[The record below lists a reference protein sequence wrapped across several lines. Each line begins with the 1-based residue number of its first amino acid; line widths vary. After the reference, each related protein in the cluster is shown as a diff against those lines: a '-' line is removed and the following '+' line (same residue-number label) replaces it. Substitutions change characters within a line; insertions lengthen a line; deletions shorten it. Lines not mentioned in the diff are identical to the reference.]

1 MDYLLLVL
9 GVFMIILLMM
19 LIAKS
24 IEIKHLKNQVRN
36 PNLPEKLYEKLQIM
50 EREMRIEFDEE
61 LEEINSRFLKKL
73 ETTRRQTRAVNFG
86 FASERL
92 APLRAEHINIKDIR
106 YFGETADFIVFQ
118 GLEEGVVEQV
128 IFADAKSSNKV
139 SAILQNKHKWNSRK
153 KYNPATALLSD
164 KQQSIVRAIQ
174 EGRVSF
180 EIWMTNEEGDFETYS
195 ISPSEPCELLYN
207 D

>member
-1 MDYLLLVL
+1 M
-9 GVFMIILLMM
+9 
-19 LIAKS
+19 
-24 IEIKHLKNQVRN
+24 
-36 PNLPEKLYEKLQIM
+36 
-50 EREMRIEFDEE
+50 
-61 LEEINSRFLKKL
+61 
-73 ETTRRQTRAVNFG
+73 
-86 FASERL
+86 
-92 APLRAEHINIKDIR
+92 
-106 YFGETADFIVFQ
+106 
-118 GLEEGVVEQV
+118 

-195 ISPSEPCELLYN
+195 ISRSEPCELLYN